1 MDKSFI
7 NRELG
12 KTLLEAANYFPV
24 LCVTGPRQSGKS
36 TLVTHL
42 FPDFKQVSLEDL
54 DVRAAA
60 MDDPRGFLN
69 QTSGGMIIDE
79 VQRVPELLSYI
90 QGIVDSNPERRF
102 VL

>member
-1 MDKSFI
+1 MNISFI

-12 KTLLEAANYFPV
+12 KTLREAANYFPV

-36 TLVTHL
+36 TLVNYL
-42 FPDFKQVSLEDL
+42 FPNYLQVSLEDL
-54 DVRAAA
+54 DIRAAA

-69 QTSGGMIIDE
+69 QTSEGMIIDE

-90 QGIVDSNPERRF
+90 QGIVDNNPERRF
-102 VL
+102 P